1 MKGAIVLPNFIG
13 EYPKRTGD
21 TKKDVEILSDWAI
34 SLIDELKF
42 VLSNLDECNIAE
54 YYAEKLT
61 QKNE

>member
-1 MKGAIVLPNFIG
+1 MPNFTG

-21 TKKDVEILSDWAI
+21 TKKDVEILGDWAV

-42 VLSNLDECNIAE
+42 ILANLDECNIAE

-61 QKNE
+61 K